1 MGAARFERAGRER
14 CEETDPGAPA
24 EQGRGWFRTSDLS
37 RVKRLVPRS
46 QKPHHQAVRAAIC
59 PGNFAW

>member
-14 CEETDPGAPA
+14 CEETDPGAHA
-24 EQGRGWFRTSDLS
+24 EHGRGWFRTSDLS